1 MIARP
6 LNEVCDDA
14 IFSAAKFSW
23 AKDLPPG
30 RNQFVSFERRF
41 VCSATTQ
48 ATLHLFADTRYRL
61 FVNGE
66 FVAYGPGRFVT
77 AHPEYD
83 THDLTPRLRAGENL
97 LRVEVNY
104 YGCSSFQTMPD
115 GMPGFIA
122 AGGTADGRVDFAT
135 PGDWRARIHQAWDA
149 NAPHFS
155 FAQNPVEICDTRVLA
170 AELATPAAHPVVALP
185 PAATP
190 WPKPKPRSVPY
201 PDYALVRPARILVA
215 GPVADT
221 LRWGLQLQRDRKLSA
236 SGENKKQLVA
246 YATWIH
252 SPRAQNGFLDGF
264 WTDLELNGQA
274 LKIEYPGRLGN
285 HGEAGIELR
294 AGWNFLTGKVE
305 IILDQWP
312 LMLGLSRSAGA
323 SLHALPDLGCAET
336 FALSSPRTEQALL
349 PCPTAPAGYAVP
361 AGWTVAVSD
370 LTRVTPA
377 RLTAWDSPAAEAVT
391 RDVPFGAFEKSATH
405 TAPAAIWGFDFGDEY
420 YGQPVIEV
428 EAPAG
433 SVLDIAYD
441 DWKRA
446 DGCVNLYHSNPFTDA
461 ADRFILRGGRQ
472 RIEVLNPRGGIY
484 LQIVLRAPANSART
498 ALTVH
503 DVAIRRRT
511 LLNRGVG
518 TFSCGDP
525 VLEWA
530 WRTSVHTLQTSTDE
544 AYADCPWRERG
555 SYIGDSLVNFH
566 LNRLLTHDLSS
577 ARRTF
582 ENFGHAQLPD
592 GQLACCAPSWLTKPH
607 EDFTLIWVQAVRDF
621 WAYTGDTAFV
631 TAQWPVIQ
639 RIFASPT
646 WRADADGLWD
656 TTGLRVFL
664 DWGVLQS
671 EREGAGNAAVNILRV
686 AALRATAELASVLGH
701 ANEAVRFT
709 AEADR
714 VVAALTAQLWNET
727 EGRFNAS
734 SGAITPALHANILAL
749 RYGIGPAD
757 RVLAY
762 LEPLLRENFRKGCQG
777 PQFSGYAE
785 LYYFDYLLPAL
796 VAHDRVPLA
805 EMLIQEHYGF
815 LKSLGYPTLTEGFHA
830 AEKGHGSCCH
840 SWSGS
845 PAIYAT
851 EFVLGLRLAKPG
863 QPDHWILNPVNSPHR
878 QAEGTLPH
886 PRGLI
891 RVSWKRDGGRIVAH
905 ASVPPGVTLTPAG
918 QVELVVSTESS
929 VVGASKCCIE

>member
-1 MIARP
+1 MIAQLKKEIRA
-6 LNEVCDDA
+6 DA
-14 IFSAAKFSW
+14 MFAASDFSW
-23 AKDLPPG
+23 VKDLPPG

-41 VCSATTQ
+41 VCTSKSQ

-83 THDLTPRLRAGENL
+83 THDLTPLLRAGENL

-122 AGGTADGRVDFAT
+122 AGGTADGGLNFAT
-135 PGDWRARIHQAWDA
+135 PGDWLARIHQAWDA
-149 NAPHFS
+149 NALHFS
-155 FAQNPVEICDTRVLA
+155 FAQNPAEICDTRELA
-170 AELATPAAHPVVALP
+170 AELAAPAAHPVVALP
-185 PAATP
+185 SSATP
-190 WPKPKPRSVPY
+190 WPKPQPRSVSY
-201 PDYALVRPARILVA
+201 PDYALVRPSRILVA

-221 LRWGLQLQRDRKLSA
+221 LRWGVQLRRDQKLSV
-236 SGENKKQLVA
+236 SDENQKQFVS

-252 SPRAQNGFLDGF
+252 SPRAQIVSLDCF
-264 WTDLELNGQA
+264 WTDLELNGQV
-274 LKIEYPGRLGN
+274 LKTDYPGRLGN
-285 HGEAGIELR
+285 HGEARIALR
-294 AGWNFLTGKVE
+294 DGWNFLAGKVE

-312 LMLGLSRSAGA
+312 LMLGLPRNAGA
-323 SLHALPDLGCAET
+323 TLHALPDLGCAET
-336 FALSSPRTEQALL
+336 IALSSPQFEPVLL
-349 PCPTAPAGYAVP
+349 PCPDAPADYALP

-377 RLTAWDSPAAEAVT
+377 RLAAWESPAADAA
-391 RDVPFGAFEKSATH
+391 RDVPFSALDKIAAQTV
-405 TAPAAIWGFDFGDEY
+405 PAAIWSFDFGDEY

-446 DGCVNLYHSNPFTDA
+446 DGCVNLYNSNPFTDA
-461 ADRFILRGGRQ
+461 ADRFILHGGRQ

-484 LQIVLRAPANSART
+484 LQIVLRAPANSAPT

-511 LLNRGVG
+511 LLNHGVG

-525 VLEWA
+525 VLDWA

-582 ENFGHAQLPD
+582 ENFGRAQLPD

-607 EDFTLIWVQAVRDF
+607 EDFTLIWIQAVRDF

-631 TAQWPVIQ
+631 GAQWPVIQ

-646 WRADADGLWD
+646 WKADADGLWD

-671 EREGAGNAAVNILRV
+671 EREGTGNAAVNILRV
-686 AALRATAELASVLGH
+686 AALRATAELASALGH
-701 ANEAVRFT
+701 ENEAARFT
-709 AEADR
+709 DEAKR
-714 VVAALTAQLWNET
+714 VVAALMGRLWNET
-727 EGRFNAS
+727 DGRFNAS
-734 SGAITPALHANILAL
+734 VGAITPALHANILAL

-757 RVLAY
+757 RLLAY
-762 LEPLLRENFRKGCQG
+762 LEPLLQENFRKGRQG

-785 LYYFDYLLPAL
+785 LYFFYYLLPAL

-805 EMLIQEHYGF
+805 EKLIQEHYGF

-851 EFVLGLRLAKPG
+851 EFILGLRLTTPG
-863 QPDHWILNPVNSPHR
+863 QPDHWILNPMNSPHR

-886 PRGLI
+886 SRGLI
-891 RVSWKRDGGRIVAH
+891 RVSWKREAGRIVAR

-918 QVELVVSTESS
+918 QVELVVSTDSS
-929 VVGASKCCIE
+929 AFGAS